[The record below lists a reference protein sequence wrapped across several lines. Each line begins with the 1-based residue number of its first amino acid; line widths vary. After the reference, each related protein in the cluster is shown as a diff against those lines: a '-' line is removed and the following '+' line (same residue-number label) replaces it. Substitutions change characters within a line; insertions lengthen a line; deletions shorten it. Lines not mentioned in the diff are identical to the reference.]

1 VPEPAAPTS
10 ATDPA
15 IRLVREEFNRVRG
28 RMFQA
33 IEAVGLPDKQE
44 RAMKGLVRSLTY
56 DAQAGLESILRD
68 PPS

>member
-1 VPEPAAPTS
+1 
-10 ATDPA
+10 
-15 IRLVREEFNRVRG
+15 VREEFNRVRG